1 MKKKHNK
8 IDIKTILFIIL
19 IFSGIIRLS
28 LAYVNNYMDDPQY
41 NDIEYILETGN
52 LPSREDGTCD
62 SSCDTPKLYY
72 WFNAK
77 LIQLFNFRQINPIRF
92 LNIVHAI
99 VGIITIYYALL
110 FINALKLKKYTKI
123 AIFSLVAFNP
133 GLIRVN
139 IQIIPHTF
147 VICFSVIAS
156 YYAFKFFKTKTN
168 YNFLM
173 MTFFCILAL
182 ITKTNSIVLF
192 FCILAVLVFSV
203 ISEKKNMKQNII
215 YLNLFLFLILL
226 IVPFFG
232 GYITNYKTK
241 GSFFIYKYHTN
252 EKETPL
258 YFFKETYT
266 TDPGIISFYRGYLTF
281 PIVSLIKHPRIR
293 NYLDSPDWILEAHT
307 TSLWT
312 QIYARS
318 LFIPYSCGMFNGND
332 VYPHSLN
339 LRFEQMPIYM
349 FIGRMV
355 LVLGLVLI
363 LLFFLGFFNILK
375 SLVKKKLSKEHI
387 FFSLLSIMYL
397 LFMVVFTMRYRNY
410 YRIKDIYMYPG
421 LFGYIYVVS
430 NGLDN
435 LKKAYKP
442 VLVIIGVIIFL
453 HLMDLLFIFIPLLN
467 TII

>member
-19 IFSGIIRLS
+19 IFSGIIRIG
-28 LAYVNNYMDDPQY
+28 LAYVNQYMDDPQY

-52 LPSREDGTCD
+52 IPSREDGTCD

-72 WFNAK
+72 LFNAK
-77 LIQLFNFRQINPIRF
+77 LIQLFNFRQINPVRF

-99 VGIITIYYALL
+99 FGIITIYYALL

-133 GLIRVN
+133 GLIRIN

-147 VICFSVIAS
+147 VVCFAVISS
-156 YYAFKFFKTKTN
+156 YYAFKFFKSKSN
-168 YNFLM
+168 YDFFM
-173 MTFFCILAL
+173 MTLFCILAL

-192 FCILAVLVFSV
+192 FCIFAVLIFSL
-203 ISEKKNMKQNII
+203 ISEKKSMKENIK
-215 YLNLFLFLILL
+215 YLSLFLFFILL
-226 IVPFFG
+226 IVPYFG
-232 GYITNYKTK
+232 GYINNYMTK

-293 NYLDSPDWILEAHT
+293 NYLDSPDWVLESHT

-312 QIYARS
+312 QLYARS
-318 LFIPYSCGMFNGND
+318 LFIPYSCGMFNGNE
-332 VYPHSLN
+332 VFPHSFN
-339 LRFEQMPIYM
+339 LRFEQMPVYM

-363 LLFFLGFFNILK
+363 LLFILGLFNILK
-375 SLVKKKLSKEHI
+375 SLTNKKFRKEDI
-387 FFSLLSIMYL
+387 FFSLLSVMYL
-397 LFMVVFTMRYRNY
+397 VFMIVFTMRYRNY
-410 YRIKDIYMYPG
+410 YRIKEIYMFPG
-421 LFGYIYVVS
+421 LLGYVYIVS
-430 NGLDN
+430 KGLDN
-435 LKKAYKP
+435 LKKAYKL
-442 VLVIIGVIIFL
+442 VLVVLGGVVFL
-453 HLMDLLFIFIPLLN
+453 HLMDLLFIFLALLN
-467 TII
+467 SIT